1 MVVGDEGSVVGCSN
15 EPVVPYS
22 GGEGEGAGEG
32 EGEEAS
38 GDSGVD
44 AGDGGSAEF
53 PQTRFFF
60 FPAKL
65 SSAASRSPIFGFAS
79 PQATGIRSG
88 VQFR

>member
-22 GGEGEGAGEG
+22 GGEGEGAG